1 MGLMVKG
8 QPRELGDYHQ
18 GHYMLAE
25 EGEAPIEVDI
35 MVLAVLVEEVVEDP
49 GIPVPDIWQYRVL

>member
-1 MGLMVKG
+1 
-8 QPRELGDYHQ
+8 
-18 GHYMLAE
+18 MLAE